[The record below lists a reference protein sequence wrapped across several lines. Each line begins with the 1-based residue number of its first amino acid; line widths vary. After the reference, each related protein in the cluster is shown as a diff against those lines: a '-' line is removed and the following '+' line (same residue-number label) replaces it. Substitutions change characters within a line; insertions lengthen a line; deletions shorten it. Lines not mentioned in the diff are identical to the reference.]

1 MYIIENA
8 VKMEKLTK
16 ILLNNAYLLKIRN
29 ATVLRTIK
37 NIPETIINFFMLNFY
52 LGFGGGGGGTATKS
66 DFKSFCSIILPHSAM
81 PSFQTNVSLFT

>member
-1 MYIIENA
+1 
-8 VKMEKLTK
+8 MEKLTRM
-16 ILLNNAYLLKIRN
+16 LLNNAYILKIRY

-37 NIPETIINFFMLNFY
+37 NIPEIIINFFILKFY
-52 LGFGGGGGGTATKS
+52 FGVGGGGGGTAPKS